1 MVDASLVIALLA
13 LLTGFITGAVFSF
26 AGVPIPAPP
35 SIAGV
40 LGIVGI
46 YLGYKVVEYLD
57 VGYDLLEAIGI

>member
-26 AGVPIPAPP
+26 TGVPIPAPP

-46 YLGYKVVEYLD
+46 YLGYKAIEYLGW
-57 VGYDLLEAIGI
+57 GYDLLGTLGL